1 MKRISTISRPVE
13 IGLRFI
19 GMWPDSAYAT
29 LCWVIYMTTMV
40 IVQYYQYAYV
50 FVHFDLN
57 DISLL
62 MDCLGLTLAYTLAF
76 FKLLAL
82 WWNRRKFY
90 FILAAMDRDGKECG
104 VNDSYASTMISVA
117 DLSRRCSSVM
127 ISINALAAFFLSIGE
142 HMLQSLNDANRVD
155 NNSRVLPIKM
165 EFPFDVSKSPIF
177 ECFLIGQFLYELL
190 LASIVG
196 MVNALLVSLILH
208 VSGQIDIMRQVI
220 SEISTSKY
228 DPNTSL
234 IVIKSLIC
242 KHQKII
248 TLSENIENLF
258 SYIALMQLLWN
269 TLVICCT
276 GFVIIISIGT
286 DEGATTSIKSVS
298 FYIAITL
305 EVFILCF
312 AGEFLSAKSKSISDA
327 VYNSLWYNMPPSDS
341 RILLFVILRSQKR
354 LTITAG
360 KVIDLTLEGFTS
372 IMKASASYVS
382 VLNAMY

>member
-1 MKRISTISRPVE
+1 MKYTSTISRPVE

-29 LCWVIYMTTMV
+29 LCWFIYMTTMV

-50 FVHFDLN
+50 FAHFDLN

-82 WWNRRKFY
+82 WWNRRRFY
-90 FILAAMDRDGKECG
+90 FILAMMDRDGRECG
-104 VNDSYASTMISVA
+104 INDSYASTMISVA
-117 DLSRRCSSVM
+117 DLSRRCSNVM

-142 HMLQSLNDANRVD
+142 HLLQSMNDANRVD
-155 NNSRVLPIKM
+155 NNSRELPIKM
-165 EFPFDVSKSPIF
+165 EFPFDVSESPIF
-177 ECFLIGQFLYELL
+177 ECFLVGQFLYELL

-208 VSGQIDIMRQVI
+208 VSGQIDIMRQDI
-220 SEISTSKY
+220 NEISSSKY

-248 TLSENIENLF
+248 ILSENIENLF

-286 DEGATTSIKSVS
+286 DESATTSIKSVS

-327 VYNSLWYNMPPSDS
+327 VYNSLWYNMPPSDG

>member
-1 MKRISTISRPVE
+1 MKRTSTISRPVE

-29 LCWVIYMTTMV
+29 LYWLIYMTTMV

-50 FVHFDLN
+50 LTHFDLS

-76 FKLLAL
+76 LKLFAL
-82 WWNRRKFY
+82 WWNRRIFY
-90 FILAAMDRDGKECG
+90 YIVKVMDQDWKECVING
-104 VNDSYASTMISVA
+104 SYNATMMNVA
-117 DLSRRCSSVM
+117 DISRRCSNVM
-127 ISINALAAFFLSIGE
+127 ITINAFAAFFLSIGE
-142 HMLQSLNDANRVD
+142 HLLQSMDNASGVD
-155 NNSRVLPIKM
+155 NNSRELPIKM
-165 EFPFDVSKSPIF
+165 EFPFDISDSPIF
-177 ECFLIGQFLYELL
+177 ECFLVGQFFYELV
-190 LASIVG
+190 LAFIVG
-196 MVNALLVSLILH
+196 IMNALLVSLILH
-208 VSGQIDIMRQVI
+208 VSGQIDIMRQDI
-220 SEISTSKY
+220 NEISSRKH
-228 DPNTSL
+228 DPSTSL
-234 IVIKSLIC
+234 VIIKALIC

-248 TLSENIENLF
+248 TLSENIENLYT
-258 SYIALMQLLWN
+258 YIALMQLLWN

-276 GFVIIISIGT
+276 GFVIVITIRTNDSG
-286 DEGATTSIKSVS
+286 TTSIKSVS

-312 AGEFLSAKSKSISDA
+312 AGEFLSAKSRSISNA
-327 VYNSLWYNMPPSDS
+327 IYESLWYDMPPTNS

-360 KVIDLTLEGFTS
+360 KFVDLTLEGFTS
-372 IMKASASYVS
+372 IMKASGSYVS

>member
-1 MKRISTISRPVE
+1 MKRTSTISRPVE

-19 GMWPDSAYAT
+19 GMWPDSAYAN

-50 FVHFDLN
+50 FTHFDLN

-82 WWNRRKFY
+82 WWNRRSFY
-90 FILAAMDRDGKECG
+90 FILAAMDRDGRECG
-104 VNDSYASTMISVA
+104 INDSHASTMISVA

-155 NNSRVLPIKM
+155 NNSRELPIKM
-165 EFPFDVSKSPIF
+165 EFPFDISESPIF

-208 VSGQIDIMRQVI
+208 VSGQIDIMRQDI

-276 GFVIIISIGT
+276 GFVIVISIGT

-298 FYIAITL
+298 FYFAITL

-360 KVIDLTLEGFTS
+360 KVVDLTLEGFTS